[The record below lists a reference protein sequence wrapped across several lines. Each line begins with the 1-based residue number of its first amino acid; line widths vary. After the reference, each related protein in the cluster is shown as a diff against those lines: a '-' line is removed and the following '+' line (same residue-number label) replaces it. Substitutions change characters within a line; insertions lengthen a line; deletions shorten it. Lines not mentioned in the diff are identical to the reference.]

1 SSFRSPGLS
10 SNSHPK
16 SAASGCTGCEESAE
30 GSFPR
35 ARSLHVA
42 RSKRWRSRRRIWAAE
57 SIYVFDAYA
66 VIALLQAEP
75 GATVVEEFL
84 QEENTRCVVHVI
96 NVCEV
101 YYDLYRRDGE
111 EIADGVQEIL
121 EGYGF
126 ELDEEIPSSLWRAA
140 GKLKGE
146 WARVSLADC
155 FALARAM
162 REAATLVTSDHH
174 ELDRI

>member
-1 SSFRSPGLS
+1 LP
-10 SNSHPK
+10 
-16 SAASGCTGCEESAE
+16 
-30 GSFPR
+30 
-35 ARSLHVA
+35 
-42 RSKRWRSRRRIWAAE
+42 AE
-57 SIYVFDAYA
+57 SVYVFDACA
-66 VIALLQAEP
+66 VVALLKAEP
-75 GATVVEEFL
+75 GAAVVEALL
-84 QEENTRCVVHVI
+84 QEENHRCIVHAI

-111 EIADGVQEIL
+111 KIADGVEEIL

-126 ELDEEIPSSLWRAA
+126 ELDEEMPSSLWRAA

-155 FALARAM
+155 FALARTM

-174 ELDRI
+174 ELDRIAQAQVCPIRFIR